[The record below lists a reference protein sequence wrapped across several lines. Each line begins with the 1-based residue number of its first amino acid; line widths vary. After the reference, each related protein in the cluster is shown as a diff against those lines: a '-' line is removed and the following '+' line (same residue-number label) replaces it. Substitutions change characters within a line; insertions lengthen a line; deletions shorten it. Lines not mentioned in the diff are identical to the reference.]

1 MVLPDPKLPGTDKDL
16 VIWLPQGHAAAA
28 EEEAEQRGAVAALHV
43 VAGDRSL
50 DYLLPKGYR
59 PLWGALGQEV
69 RGEGGGEKCVGGGG
83 TGGEGVGGWGV
94 CV

>member
-1 MVLPDPKLPGTDKDL
+1 VVLPDPKLPGTDKDL

-69 RGEGGGEKCVGGGG
+69 RGGGRGGGG
-83 TGGEGVGGWGV
+83 WQVVVRKYPEPDPV
-94 CV
+94 CA